1 MEDFLQ
7 EIYKYANMIFNIK
20 QILLYSHYG
29 YDSCIH
35 QEWDALTPTI
45 VEFCQSTADN
55 DPDLGNF
62 IYSKVGEAV
71 NVAKLFP
78 SNYSEFADI
87 LEDLLPYMYKAI
99 TYLGKIDVSDEDYQL
114 LSSKSG
120 FLSLIDVNTNYRY
133 TSIIDPMEEAFD
145 HARRL
150 YDSRF
155 IEFRFLGTELGY
167 LPYQIFTLSNQS
179 IDIHIYHSTQKAI
192 DYALSFGVLSWIP
205 DSKLHI
211 HVISDYYEL
220 LHAFSDTV
228 NEEHQVGNY
237 IYPDIIHSSPAEC
250 TDILR
255 KAYISNMNYY
265 RLLDWKNANSYRNL
279 YNQNKW
285 ITEFQPLKNTTNWA
299 VIAGG
304 PSLDEQLNYLKEHQC
319 DMNIICATTVLE
331 KLLSNGITPDCTISN
346 DPQNRTFGHFKNITN
361 SNVPLLLGLNS
372 NWQFGE
378 YYKGPVY
385 LIPTLSSPDVEVI
398 IRSHKQNLIDPGQN
412 ITTLATKIALYYNA
426 TTINLFG
433 VDLSYPN
440 GQSHA
445 SGTMDHQTVSTEG
458 MIPIPSVNG
467 QTVYTTPQFILYIN
481 ELTELIKQNP
491 HVDFVN
497 FSTSG
502 ALFEGTRSF
511 Q

>member
-7 EIYKYANMIFNIK
+7 DIYKYSNMIFNVK
-20 QILLYSHYG
+20 QVIMYSHYG
-29 YDSCIH
+29 YDSCIY
-35 QEWDALTPTI
+35 QEWDALTPVI
-45 VEFCQSTADN
+45 VEFCQLTTKREPN
-55 DPDLGNF
+55 LGSY
-62 IYSKVGEAV
+62 IYTKVEEAV

-99 TYLGKIDVSDEDYQL
+99 TYWGKIDVSDEDYQL

-133 TSIIDPMEEAFD
+133 TSVIDPMEEAFD

-150 YDSRF
+150 YDSRY
-155 IEFRFLGTELGY
+155 IEFHFLGVELGY
-167 LPYQIFTLSNQS
+167 LPYQIFMLSNQS
-179 IDIHIYHSTQKAI
+179 IDIHIYHSSQKAI

-205 DSKLHI
+205 GNKLHI
-211 HVISDYYEL
+211 HVIPDYYEL
-220 LHAFSDTV
+220 LRAFSNTR
-228 NEEHQVGNY
+228 NTENQIGNY
-237 IYPDIIHSSPAEC
+237 VYPDIIHSSPAEY

-255 KAYISNMNYY
+255 QAYVSNMNYY

-285 ITEFQPLKNTTNWA
+285 ITEFQPIKSTNSWA

-304 PSLDEQLNYLKEHQC
+304 PSLDDQLVYLNEHQC

-331 KLLSNGITPDCTISN
+331 KLLSNEITPDCVISN
-346 DPQNRTFGHFKNITN
+346 DPQNRTFGHFKNTIN
-361 SNVPLLLGLNS
+361 ANVPLLLGINS

-378 YYKGPVY
+378 YYTGPVY
-385 LIPTLSSPDVEVI
+385 LIPTPSIPEVEAI
-398 IRSHKQNLIDPGQN
+398 IYSHAQSIIDPGRN
-412 ITTLATKIALYYNA
+412 ITTLATKIALYFNA

-445 SGTMDHQTVSTEG
+445 SGTMDHQTISTDG
-458 MIPIPSVNG
+458 MIPVPSVNG
-467 QTVYTTPQFILYIN
+467 QTVYTTPLFMLYID
-481 ELTELIKQNP
+481 ELTELIKQHP
-491 HVDFVN
+491 HVAFVN
-497 FSTSG
+497 YSTNG
-502 ALFEGTRSF
+502 ALIKGSRASI
-511 Q
+511 